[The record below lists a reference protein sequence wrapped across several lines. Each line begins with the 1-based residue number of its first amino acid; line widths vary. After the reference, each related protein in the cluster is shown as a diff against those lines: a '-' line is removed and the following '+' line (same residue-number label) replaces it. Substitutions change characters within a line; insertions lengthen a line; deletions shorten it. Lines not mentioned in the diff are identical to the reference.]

1 MRRTVHELG
10 GSHLLHRLTERSH
23 PLRALWGPLC
33 RLGNDST
40 MRNPCQQILVQRH
53 RPCRSIPG
61 TSSDGNFAHPIRCT
75 VPLQGLQEP
84 ICFATRHK
92 PGNQRRFADTRSLRS
107 GHAMDHCHG
116 LGMPRPQPSRPRK
129 RASWATIIYILP
141 AHRPLRYSA
150 APAANSPASILV

>member
-1 MRRTVHELG
+1 MRRTLHELG
-10 GSHLLHRLTERSH
+10 GSHLLHSLTERSH

-33 RLGNDST
+33 RLGDDYA
-40 MRNPCQQILVQRH
+40 MQDPCQKVLVQRH
-53 RPCRSIPG
+53 RPRCSI
-61 TSSDGNFAHPIRCT
+61 TSASSDGNFAHPIRCT

-84 ICFATRHK
+84 ICFATRHQL
-92 PGNQRRFADTRSLRS
+92 GNQRRFAETRSLRS
-107 GHAMDHCHG
+107 GHAMDHFRG

-150 APAANSPASILV
+150 TSTANPSPSLLI